1 MIEINKTWNED
12 NPFPH
17 KYIDQNF
24 HNFPRISLQNSKRT
38 NAKFYSIGIW
48 QIGDEGV
55 ELEMQ

>member
-24 HNFPRISLQNSKRT
+24 HNFPRTSLQNSKRT
-38 NAKFYSIGIW
+38 SA
-48 QIGDEGV
+48 
-55 ELEMQ
+55 